1 MKTTALIL
9 VISLLIISCS
19 DKNKMVTLTGEIINP
34 TEEMVWI
41 TINDS
46 TQLSTKLDENNKFS
60 VELNIAE
67 ANKYR
72 FDHGGHTFVFLKPGS
87 SLRLTL
93 DTEDFDRAISYSGTD
108 LEENEYLKKRI
119 LIVEELQVNR
129 FNIPNL
135 NESEFDSLISNTL
148 GEWKESLL
156 DLKNIEKEQYSG
168 FKEAELK
175 EINKINTIASDYFN
189 SMKKLTPGNEAIDFK
204 VEDIHGKEYT
214 LKDFK
219 DKVICIDVWASWCSA
234 CLKEMPYLEKLENK
248 FKNHD
253 IEFLVVSVD
262 DKNDVWRK
270 LLKER
275 NMHGNQFWA
284 NGGQKSDF
292 FKNYQLR
299 DLPVY
304 IIIDKEGKIFKSR
317 ASRPS
322 ENLEEVIIN
331 ALNI

>member
-1 MKTTALIL
+1 MKYSALIL
-9 VISLLIISCS
+9 IIPLLIISCS
-19 DKNKMVTLTGEIINP
+19 GENRTAIFTGEIINP

-46 TQLSTKLDENNKFS
+46 TQLSSKLDSNNKFTF
-60 VELNIAE
+60 ELNITE

-87 SLRLTL
+87 SLHLTL
-93 DTEDFDRAISYSGTD
+93 DTKDFDGAITYDGTD

-119 LIVEELQVNR
+119 LITEILQANR
-129 FNIPNL
+129 FSIPNL
-135 NESEFDSLISNTL
+135 NESEFDSLLTNTL
-148 GEWKESLL
+148 GVWKKSLL
-156 DLKNIEKEQYSG
+156 DLKNIEKEQYAR
-168 FKEAELK
+168 FKEDEFKELN
-175 EINKINTIASDYFN
+175 EIDTIVYDYYK
-189 SMKKLTPGNEAIDFK
+189 SMKKLTPGNKAIDFR
-204 VEDIHGKEYT
+204 VEDIHGNEYT

-248 FKNHD
+248 YKDND
-253 IEFLVVSVD
+253 IEFIVVSVD
-262 DKNDVWRK
+262 DKEYTWK
-270 LLKER
+270 KIIKER
-275 NMHGNQFWA
+275 SLHGNQYWA
-284 NGGQKSDF
+284 NGGQNSDF

-304 IIIDKEGKIFKSR
+304 IVIDKEGKIVKSR

-322 ENLEEVIIN
+322 ENLEEVLIE
-331 ALNI
+331 AMNI